1 MRSSSV
7 LRWSGTRVALDLLV
21 LFGVDVPESRL
32 DSEGVKIGE
41 GSRDAAYSAIDRARG
56 LLY

>member
-7 LRWSGTRVALDLLV
+7 LRWSGTLVAVDLLV

-32 DSEGVKIGE
+32 ESEGAKIGE
-41 GSRDAAYSAIDRARG
+41 GS
-56 LLY
+56 